1 MDVNIVKIGNSQ
13 GVRLPKALLQDLKLQ
28 NGRTLHAH
36 VEGNSLVLSPKK
48 SRQAQSFTNVLANI
62 ISGGGINLVLD
73 ASEWQRQQ
81 RQADWKRDPRE
92 NQ

>member
-28 NGRTLHAH
+28 NGRTLHARI
-36 VEGNSLVLSPKK
+36 EGDSLVLSPKK
-48 SRQAQSFTNVLANI
+48 GRQTLKFSDVLAAVMV
-62 ISGGGINLVLD
+62 GGGVTSIKD
-73 ASEWQRQQ
+73 ASQWQRQQ

-92 NQ
+92 EG